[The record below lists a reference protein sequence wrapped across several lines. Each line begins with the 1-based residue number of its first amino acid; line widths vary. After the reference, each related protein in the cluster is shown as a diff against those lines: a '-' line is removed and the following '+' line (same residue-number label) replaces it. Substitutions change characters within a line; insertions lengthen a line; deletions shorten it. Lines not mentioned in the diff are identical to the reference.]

1 MRVTRLARGLPMGGD
16 LEYVDGV
23 TLAHALVARQESP
36 DAAGVLMRSRAWLF
50 AGGLAAGALTGW
62 LLAQRRLATHQRDL
76 FSPRPLRRLA
86 ALGFLAGQTG
96 VDTIRLLRDYL
107 AWERQ
112 PVLRRRAQAIL
123 RGWKPPWHEA
133 GE

>member
-1 MRVTRLARGLPMGGD
+1 
-16 LEYVDGV
+16 
-23 TLAHALVARQESP
+23 
-36 DAAGVLMRSRAWLF
+36 MRSRAWLL
-50 AGGLAAGALTGW
+50 AGGLIAGAMAGW
-62 LLAQRRLATHQRDL
+62 TLAQRRLATHQRDL

-112 PVLRRRAQAIL
+112 PMLRRRAQSIL
-123 RGWKPPWHEA
+123 RGLEA
-133 GE
+133 TLA

>member
-1 MRVTRLARGLPMGGD
+1 
-16 LEYVDGV
+16 
-23 TLAHALVARQESP
+23 
-36 DAAGVLMRSRAWLF
+36 MRSRGWVF
-50 AGGLAAGALTGW
+50 SGGLAAGAVGGW
-62 LLAQRRLATHQRDL
+62 MLAQRRLTLHRRDL

-96 VDTIRLLRDYL
+96 VGTIRLLRDYL

-123 RGWKPPWHEA
+123 RALEA
-133 GE
+133 TLA

>member
-1 MRVTRLARGLPMGGD
+1 
-16 LEYVDGV
+16 
-23 TLAHALVARQESP
+23 
-36 DAAGVLMRSRAWLF
+36 MRSRALVF
-50 AGGLAAGALTGW
+50 TGGLAAGALVGW
-62 LLAQRRLATHQRDL
+62 MLAQRRLATHQHDL

-123 RGWKPPWHEA
+123 RGLEA
-133 GE
+133 TLA